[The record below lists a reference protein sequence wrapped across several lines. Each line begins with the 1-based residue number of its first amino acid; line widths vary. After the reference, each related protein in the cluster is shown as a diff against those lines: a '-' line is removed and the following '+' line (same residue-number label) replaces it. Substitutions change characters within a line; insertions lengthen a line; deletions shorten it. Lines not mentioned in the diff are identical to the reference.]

1 MNHQNALI
9 EHSRV
14 HTGEKHS
21 VVWIIWNIMS
31 ELNPVKNLIRV
42 NTAEKDWRTCVILN
56 VILKFTAL
64 EKHAKELVKNKKIL
78 SFVSIAQQVS
88 KTIIVEKTFRRIVL
102 QQINLQKVFQYHFLL
117 LWQCETSIF
126 RNIFNVIS

>member
-78 SFVSIAQQVS
+78 SFVSTAQQVS
-88 KTIIVEKTFRRIVL
+88 KTINCWKKHFEELYYNKLICRRSSNIISCCFDNV
-102 QQINLQKVFQYHFLL
+102 KPQYL
-117 LWQCETSIF
+117 EIYSM
-126 RNIFNVIS
+126 